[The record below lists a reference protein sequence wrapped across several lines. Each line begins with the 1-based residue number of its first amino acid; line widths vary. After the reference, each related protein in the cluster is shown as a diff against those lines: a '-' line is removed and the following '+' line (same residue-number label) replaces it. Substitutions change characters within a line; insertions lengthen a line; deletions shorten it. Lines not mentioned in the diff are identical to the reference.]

1 MIQIAPQMKIL
12 VAVEPVDFRKGIDGL
27 AQQCR
32 QVLQE
37 DPFGGTLFVFRS
49 RRGTS
54 IRILTYDSQGF
65 WLAQKRLSSGHFRW
79 WPRSVSDVA
88 QQLEAHQL
96 QLLIWNGNPATAQTQ
111 PAWRRV
117 SPQG

>member
-1 MIQIAPQMKIL
+1 MIQIAPQMRIL

-37 DPFGGTLFVFRS
+37 DPFLGTLFVFRS

-54 IRILTYDSQGF
+54 IRILTYD
-65 WLAQKRLSSGHFRW
+65 LCEALHYVESGR
-79 WPRSVSDVA
+79 D
-88 QQLEAHQL
+88 
-96 QLLIWNGNPATAQTQ
+96 
-111 PAWRRV
+111 
-117 SPQG
+117 SPQSLSHSGSRTPHNAR